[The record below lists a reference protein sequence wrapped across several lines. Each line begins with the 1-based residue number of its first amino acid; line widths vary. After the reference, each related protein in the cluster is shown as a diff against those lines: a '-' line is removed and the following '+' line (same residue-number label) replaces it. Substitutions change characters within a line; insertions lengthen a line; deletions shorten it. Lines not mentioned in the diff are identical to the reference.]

1 MGSARAAGG
10 SASASALHPPT
21 QRRTVGAAISE
32 PWEAALMQELFP
44 VVSGVVLGIV
54 VAGLRPSLRLW
65 VGVLLSVVLG
75 LCATVLSGEFEVSWD
90 YLLVDI
96 PLVAVSAGLSFTL
109 ARMAFLRL
117 RRANPS

>member
-1 MGSARAAGG
+1 
-10 SASASALHPPT
+10 
-21 QRRTVGAAISE
+21 
-32 PWEAALMQELFP
+32 MQELFP

-65 VGVLLSVVLG
+65 AGVLLSVVLG
-75 LCATVLSGEFEVSWD
+75 LCATVVSGEFEVSWD

>member
-1 MGSARAAGG
+1 
-10 SASASALHPPT
+10 
-21 QRRTVGAAISE
+21 
-32 PWEAALMQELFP
+32 MQELFP

-65 VGVLLSVVLG
+65 VGVLLAAVLG

-109 ARMAFLRL
+109 ARTAFLRL